1 MSIPFRD
8 RIDAGQHLAARLT
21 CFRGRAD
28 LIVLG
33 LPRGGVPVAA
43 EVATALGAPLDVLL
57 VRKLGVPGHE
67 ELAMGAI
74 ASGGLRVL
82 NLETVH
88 ELGIP
93 EEVITQ
99 VETAERR
106 ELDRRERIYRGSRPP
121 LALAGKTVIVV
132 DDGLATGSTMRAA
145 AIAVRAAEPA
155 WLVGAAPVA
164 SLSVCEAMTDVV
176 DEMVCAETPEHFYAV
191 GLWYEDFGQ
200 TTDDEVRRHLADARQ
215 RLATASAPAPLGRD
229 SR

>member
-21 CFRGRAD
+21 CFRGRDD